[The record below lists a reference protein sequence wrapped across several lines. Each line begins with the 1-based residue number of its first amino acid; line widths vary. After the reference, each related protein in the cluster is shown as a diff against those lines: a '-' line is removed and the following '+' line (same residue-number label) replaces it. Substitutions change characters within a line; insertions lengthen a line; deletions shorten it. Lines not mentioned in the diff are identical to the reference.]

1 MLKISVIHGPNLNLL
16 GFREPEIY
24 GQDSFDDVNRKIKE
38 YARSIDVETRI
49 FQSNSEGEIV
59 DAIQEATKWADAI
72 VINPGAF
79 THYSYAIREAI
90 ASVRLP
96 AIEVHLTNVHARG
109 DDWRR
114 LSVIAPVTAGQ
125 ITGFA
130 TNSYMLAI
138 SAAKTLIED
147 SHR

>member
-24 GQDSFDDVNRKIKE
+24 GQDSFNDVNRKIKDH
-38 YARSIDVETRI
+38 ARTLDMETRI
-49 FQSNSEGEIV
+49 FQSNSEGEII
-59 DAIQEATKWADAI
+59 DAIHEATKWADAI

-90 ASVRLP
+90 AAVRLP

-109 DDWRR
+109 EDWRR
-114 LSVIAPVTAGQ
+114 HSVIAPVTAGQ

-130 TNSYMLAI
+130 TNSYLLAVT
-138 SAAKTLIED
+138 AAKGLIED
-147 SHR
+147 SRR